1 MDIKQ
6 RLENELI
13 KVEIEKLTPISD
25 AKIQEVVSALKHIDQ
40 DLRPMLEIFSRFVE
54 QSTDEKFKTLMFIKL
69 LKFYGINNSDILT
82 CRQKIVL
89 VEREL
94 VKMPFLKSKHKE
106 CINILLKELN
116 IF

>member
-6 RLENELI
+6 KLDNELI
-13 KVEIEKLTPISD
+13 KVEVEKVTPIPDS
-25 AKIQEVVSALKHIDQ
+25 KMQEVIAALKHIDQ
-40 DLRPMLEIFSRFVE
+40 DLRPILEIFSRFIE
-54 QSTDEKFKTLMFIKL
+54 HSTDEKFKTLMFIKL
-69 LKFYGINNSDILT
+69 LKFYGIGNSDILT

-89 VEREL
+89 VNREL
-94 VKMPFLKSKHKE
+94 VKMPFLKSKHKD

>member
-1 MDIKQ
+1 MDIKKK
-6 RLENELI
+6 LDDEI
-13 KVEIEKLTPISD
+13 VKIEIEKVIPIPD
-25 AKIQEVVSALKHIDQ
+25 EKMQEVLVALKNIDN
-40 DLRPMLEIFSRFVE
+40 DLKPLLEIFSRFIAE
-54 QSTDEKFKTLMFIKL
+54 SSNPNFKTLMFIKL

-94 VKMPFLKSKHKE
+94 VKTPFLKSKHKE
-106 CINILLKELN
+106 CINILLKDLN